1 MDERDFY
8 LMHEDLEKFERSLK
22 RMSPAAVP
30 PELMARLRAARVA
43 VPAAESAAS
52 RWNLRLAEWF
62 AAWRGLAVVAPAA
75 TLLLLWLALRPAA
88 GLAENTSGIKANAVQ
103 VDHSLVASFDAVA
116 QLPGGE
122 PVRFHCRKWQDDVVV
137 HDDAN
142 GVFITQS
149 TPRVEVVPVRFE
161 TY

>member
-1 MDERDFY
+1 MQEELD
-8 LMHEDLEKFERSLK
+8 KFEAGLR
-22 RMSPAAVP
+22 RMPPAAVP
-30 PELMARLRAARVA
+30 PDLLERLRATKVDAPVA
-43 VPAAESAAS
+43 SLPAPRRAL
-52 RWNLRLAEWF
+52 RWTDWF
-62 AAWRGLAVVAPAA
+62 AGWRGLAPVAPAA
-75 TLLLLWLALRPAA
+75 AVLLLWLAFRPATES
-88 GLAENTSGIKANAVQ
+88 GKAEAADSPGIKANAVQ

-116 QLPGGE
+116 RMPDGM
-122 PVRFHCRKWQDDVVV
+122 PVRFHCRKWRDDVVV

>member
-1 MDERDFY
+1 MQA
-8 LMHEDLEKFERSLK
+8 DLEKFEADLK
-22 RMSPAAVP
+22 RMPPAAVP
-30 PELMARLRAARVA
+30 ADLLARLRATRVP
-43 VPAAESAAS
+43 VPAAVPVP
-52 RWNLRLAEWF
+52 RWKLRWAEWL

-75 TLLLLWLALRPAA
+75 TVLLLWLALRPAA
-88 GLAENTSGIKANAVQ
+88 GPAENTFGIKANAVQ